1 MVSRDGQL
9 RASED
14 GLLRVQLEALE
25 EAGRGREGGLKVGN
39 ELAQR
44 MRCSVIRRQRWRLNS
59 AGHRPKA
66 RLLVRDALHKPT
78 RVAKACSR
86 GLHSKPG
93 GANREPAHDGQEHA
107 RERACARRERRNHVG
122 EKDAQRAP
130 ATRASVAIR
139 AEYASSAAHHR
150 ARRLGI
156 SAQPS
161 VPVEG
166 PDCCAVR
173 ACVKLDRVERAIDVA
188 DKSRRSSKAA
198 RKHLGRRYE
207 RDVEGGKRAESRRST
222 RPRSGCVC
230 GRDLDGEC
238 GGGGV
243 VVVMGRRAATAM
255 CRATRSACWFPF
267 RENTSSTSWTSVKMQ
282 HRALDAE

>member
-9 RASED
+9 RASEE

-25 EAGRGREGGLKVGN
+25 EAGRGREGGLQVRK

-44 MRCSVIRRQRWRLNS
+44 MRCRVTRRQRWRLNS

-66 RLLVRDALHKPT
+66 RLLVRDALHQPT

-139 AEYASSAAHHR
+139 AEHAPSSTLHL
-150 ARRLGI
+150 ARCLRI
-156 SAQPS
+156 ATQQS
-161 VPVEG
+161 VPIERAPSG
-166 PDCCAVR
+166 AVR
-173 ACVKLDRVERAIDVA
+173 ACVKLDRVERAIEVA

-198 RKHLGRRYE
+198 RKHLVRRYE

-222 RPRSGCVC
+222 RPRSGCVG
-230 GRDLDGEC
+230 GRDLDEERGR
-238 GGGGV
+238 GGGV
-243 VVVMGRRAATAM
+243 VVMEGRAATNDQWQPH
-255 CRATRSACWFPF
+255 C
-267 RENTSSTSWTSVKMQ
+267 V
-282 HRALDAE
+282 HRRRGV